1 MADIIKKFENELAF
15 QKMGKGEG
23 TGPISRILSNVNIL
37 IIVFLLATLVKNELY
52 VPALI
57 LVLLGFTR
65 FGHFVIIGLG
75 IYFLVIGYWT
85 GVIIFL
91 IAGLVGYSSVYFGTK
106 NIKKNLYSAKA
117 RIDPFEG
124 MADLV
129 PILILQSIFF
139 FVALI
144 TSGIASIIF
153 WILFGLIT
161 LFEVGRF
168 YHRLASPWRNL
179 HYPIMVRYAAIAGA
193 EAAMAQNEN
202 RDFDVKKAL
211 HNLAKNIFPDFS
223 DEEIQEGISVVEE
236 KMQKFSD
243 RESLE
248 HEFTKANSSIDKDKL
263 KEVLDKIAHTLRDP
277 KERGLIVRWFVAE
290 MIERD
295 YGKAE
300 RAKYLRSV
308 ISGQAD

>member
-23 TGPISRILSNVNIL
+23 TGPVSRILSNVNIL

-91 IAGLVGYSSVYFGTK
+91 LAGLVGYFSVYFGIK

-129 PILILQSIFF
+129 PILILQSFFF

-144 TSGIASIIF
+144 TSGIASIVF
-153 WILFGLIT
+153 WVLFGLIT
-161 LFEVGRF
+161 LFEIGRF
-168 YHRLASPWRNL
+168 YHRLASPWRRL
-179 HYPIMVRYAAIAGA
+179 HYPIMIRYAAITGA

-202 RDFDVKKAL
+202 REFDVKKVL

-223 DEEIQEGISVVEE
+223 DEEIQEEIDTVEE
-236 KMQKFSD
+236 KMQQFSD

-248 HEFTKANSSIDKDKL
+248 REFTKANPNIDKNKL
-263 KEVLDKIAHTLRDP
+263 KEVLNKIAQILKDP
-277 KERGLIVRWFVAE
+277 EERGLIVRWFIAE
-290 MIERD
+290 IVERD

-300 RAKYLRSV
+300 RAKYLYSV
-308 ISGQAD
+308 ISGQAK